1 MFDYMV
7 LKPMID
13 DLERRV
19 IAGAKEADRWSAEVG
34 SVLRALL
41 TRIEELEKKIAEAPS
56 PVTFLA
62 CPRCG
67 HHMQHKPTGVVIDT
81 LPPMTQIACV
91 GCGLTRSIE

>member
-1 MFDYMV
+1 
-7 LKPMID
+7 MIFNVEEM
-13 DLERRV
+13 L
-19 IAGAKEADRWSAEVG
+19 APG
-34 SVLRALL
+34 SGVLRLEKKVEALEA
-41 TRIEELEKKIAEAPS
+41 RIAELEKKIAEAPF

-91 GCGLTRSIE
+91 GCGLIRSIE

>member
-1 MFDYMV
+1 M
-7 LKPMID
+7 
-13 DLERRV
+13 
-19 IAGAKEADRWSAEVG
+19 
-34 SVLRALL
+34 
-41 TRIEELEKKIAEAPS
+41 THEELIDLLREARAALSHGCWNGSCCAVRARIDAALAEAPS